1 MREGYGAYII
11 GAADRFGRLFN
22 GAAGSR
28 IGVAVGTNSVRVVGG
43 DVHYRVG
50 RNNRSTILGI
60 QENIKLIV
68 ITTKT
73 I

>member
-43 DVHYRVG
+43 DVHY
-50 RNNRSTILGI
+50 
-60 QENIKLIV
+60 
-68 ITTKT
+68 
-73 I
+73 